1 MCKFKPG
8 IPGIHPMDEEEGE
21 EGGSVTEEKE
31 EEEEM
36 PELWVGEDMYGLSV
50 ELRQEGRQAV
60 QLLNTR
66 TDSAR
71 VRYAIFL
78 YWSFVY
84 LVFDTLKGERN

>member
-1 MCKFKPG
+1 VCKFKPG
-8 IPGIHPMDEEEGE
+8 IPGIHPMEEEEEGSRMTE
-21 EGGSVTEEKE
+21 EEKE
-31 EEEEM
+31 EEREAEEM

-71 VRYAIFL
+71 VRYAIPYIGL
-78 YWSFVY
+78 GSI
-84 LVFDTLKGERN
+84 

>member
-1 MCKFKPG
+1 VCKFKPG
-8 IPGIHPMDEEEGE
+8 IPGIHPMDEDEEEE
-21 EGGSVTEEKE
+21 EGGRVTEEKE
-31 EEEEM
+31 EEEREAEEM

-71 VRYAIFL
+71 VRRCAIFYIGL
-78 YWSFVY
+78 LSI
-84 LVFDTLKGERN
+84 

>member
-1 MCKFKPG
+1 MCFRIPYVCKFKPG
-8 IPGIHPMDEEEGE
+8 IPGIHPMEEEEEEEG
-21 EGGSVTEEKE
+21 SRVTEEKE
-31 EEEEM
+31 EEREAEEM

-71 VRYAIFL
+71 VRYAIPYSLFL
-78 YWSFVY
+78 VSI
-84 LVFDTLKGERN
+84 

>member
-8 IPGIHPMDEEEGE
+8 IPGIHPMEEEEEEEG
-21 EGGSVTEEKE
+21 SRVTEEKE
-31 EEEEM
+31 EEREAEEM

-71 VRYAIFL
+71 VRIYAIFYIGL
-78 YWSFVY
+78 LSI
-84 LVFDTLKGERN
+84 

>member
-8 IPGIHPMDEEEGE
+8 IPGIHPMEEEEEEG
-21 EGGSVTEEKE
+21 SRVTEEKE
-31 EEEEM
+31 EEREAEEM

-66 TDSAR
+66 IDSAR
-71 VRYAIFL
+71 VRYSIPYSLFL
-78 YWSFVY
+78 VSI
-84 LVFDTLKGERN
+84 

>member
-8 IPGIHPMDEEEGE
+8 IPGIHPMEEEEEEEG
-21 EGGSVTEEKE
+21 GRVTEERE
-31 EEEEM
+31 EEEEREAEEM

-71 VRYAIFL
+71 VRRYAVL
-78 YWSFVY
+78 YIG
-84 LVFDTLKGERN
+84 LVSI